1 MTKYSDKVMIMKK
14 DLSTMC
20 YGFFSTLS
28 NPTRLAIIEALVEKP
43 MHVNQI
49 AAELEQE
56 QSMISHNLKHLV
68 NCRFVYV
75 KREGKQRVYSVNHET
90 VDPLMKVVE
99 AHHQK
104 FCLDGEACHLNVIKE
119 K

>member
-1 MTKYSDKVMIMKK
+1 MTLKK

-28 NPTRLAIIEALVEKP
+28 NPTRLAIIEALVERP

-56 QSMISHNLKHLV
+56 QSMISHNLRHLV
-68 NCRFVYV
+68 NCHFVYV
-75 KREGKQRVYSVNHET
+75 RREGKQRIYTVNHET
-90 VDPLMKVVE
+90 VDPLMRVVE
-99 AHHQK
+99 DHHTK
-104 FCLDGEACHLNVIKE
+104 FCKDGKACHLNVVKE